1 MEKFQVYE
9 LPQSVS
15 VEFEVDSDIVFDTDA
30 LNEYV
35 GEIESMKEDLLACT
49 PENIEKQL
57 KATEEFINDLKSDPA
72 DDSRPLKIRVRMK
85 STKKM
90 EAFLLM

>member
-15 VEFEVDSDIVFDTDA
+15 VEFEVDSDIVFDADA

-49 PENIEKQL
+49 LENIEKQL

>member
-15 VEFEVDSDIVFDTDA
+15 VEFEVDSDIVFDADA

-35 GEIESMKEDLLACT
+35 GEIESMKEDLLSCT

-57 KATEEFINDLKSDPA
+57 KAAEEFINDLKSDPA

-90 EAFLLM
+90 EASLLM

>member
-15 VEFEVDSDIVFDTDA
+15 VEFEVDSDIVFDADA

-35 GEIESMKEDLLACT
+35 GEIESMKEDLLA
-49 PENIEKQL
+49 
-57 KATEEFINDLKSDPA
+57 
-72 DDSRPLKIRVRMK
+72 
-85 STKKM
+85 
-90 EAFLLM
+90 